1 MALEE
6 LHHAPSVIA
15 EDEPTSVGLR
25 QAARPVQLE
34 PITTRLDERLGA
46 FAKVDASDTVGH
58 GGMIVHRF
66 EDREAEDLV
75 ANHPGVTTGPFEGV
89 TIGRCRKRLLE
100 HERPI

>member
-1 MALEE
+1 MPKRMGVAG
-6 LHHAPSVIA
+6 PTGRRRPR
-15 EDEPTSVGLR
+15 EPTDDSRCLLALATG
-25 QAARPVQLE
+25 ARL
-34 PITTRLDERLGA
+34 TRLDERLGA

-89 TIGRCRKRLLE
+89 TIGRCRKGLLE